1 MSTSLSVFIEK
12 YQLSSSVLSAIET
25 EGFLTA
31 IAASPKIINAE
42 DWLPY
47 LWGNDVHLPFSSKEE
62 LEQYSAF
69 VIQLWEEKRVS
80 LIENT
85 WKWHCECGLSD
96 TNLVNDATREYCEGL
111 LDGFAFTRALWENL
125 MPEGSPDNNLLNG
138 VLLSVG
144 LLFNPEEG
152 IHMMKAQNAEDLTR
166 FDKIYHAVPAMLSGL
181 TQRGI
186 EAYQE
191 SSSAIKASHT

>member
-1 MSTSLSVFIEK
+1 MPTSLSVFIEK

-42 DWLPY
+42 EWLPF
-47 LWGNDVHLPFSSKEE
+47 LWGGDEHSPFSSKEE
-62 LEQYSAF
+62 FEQYSAL

-85 WKWHCECGLSD
+85 WKWHSDCGLSD
-96 TNLVNDATREYCEGL
+96 TDIVNVATREYCEGL
-111 LDGFAFTRALWENL
+111 LDGFAFSRALWESL
-125 MPEGSPDNNLLNG
+125 MPEGSSDNNLLNG

-152 IHMMKAQNAEDLTR
+152 IHMMKAQNAEDLTQ
-166 FDKIYHAVPAMLSGL
+166 FDKIFHAIPPMLSGL
-181 TQRGI
+181 TLRGI
-186 EAYQE
+186 EAYQA
-191 SSSAIKASHT
+191 SSNL